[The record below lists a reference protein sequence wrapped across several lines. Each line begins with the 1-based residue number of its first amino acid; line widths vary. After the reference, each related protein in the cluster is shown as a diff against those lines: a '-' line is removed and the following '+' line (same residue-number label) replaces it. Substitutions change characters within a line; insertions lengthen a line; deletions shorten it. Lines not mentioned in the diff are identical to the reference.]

1 MVQQLNIL
9 IVDDHKM
16 IREGLLAM
24 LQLYQKDW
32 KFNIDLADSGENAIK
47 KCDERLY
54 DLIIMDYQLPGIS
67 GFQATE
73 SILKKYPTQKIIALS
88 NYDEFSTIKEMLDA
102 GVQGFILKNIS
113 SDELIK
119 AIRTV
124 LKGRQYFSNEV
135 AIQLLEY
142 NQSNQKKTSEA
153 EDIMSCLSEREIE
166 ILKLISLEKTNQEIA
181 EILYLSKRTID
192 KHRQH
197 LLEKFNTNNTVGLIK
212 RALELKII

>member
-16 IREGLLAM
+16 IREGMCAM
-24 LQLYQKDW
+24 LQLYKKDW
-32 KFNIDLADSGENAIK
+32 KLKIDLAENGEAAVK
-47 KCDERLY
+47 KSEKNLY
-54 DLIIMDYQLPGIS
+54 DIIIMDYQLPGIS
-67 GFQATE
+67 GFQAVS
-73 SILKKYPTQKIIALS
+73 SILKKKPNQKIIALS

-124 LKGRQYFSNEV
+124 LKGHQYFSNEV

-142 NQSNQKKTSEA
+142 KQSNHKKSSEA
-153 EDIMSCLSEREIE
+153 EEMMSCLSVREIE
-166 ILKLISLEKTNQEIA
+166 ILKLISLELTNQEIA
-181 EILYLSKRTID
+181 EILNLSKRTID

-197 LLEKFNTNNTVGLIK
+197 LLEKFNTNNSVGLIK